1 MSKYLIVFFL
11 LIISLL
17 TYSCS
22 TTKGLEEQLNHEEIL
37 LEKSSILNNAILNS
51 EDNSLLFKTRIKV
64 YKRDYSGLF
73 LIKKIASDSSTHILF
88 LSEIGLSILDLK
100 YKNDEFEL
108 VGVKDFMN
116 KPKIIKTIQSDF
128 RMLVQDLN
136 AISEYTI
143 KENKTDSSLVLK
155 FKHKSQRYA
164 YFYGPDFGFY
174 KIWRKSG
181 LFKTMAT
188 ISGEERKDIEISH
201 RGIKL
206 DINLE
211 ELEKVKNHADD

>member
-1 MSKYLIVFFL
+1 MSKYRIVFFL

-17 TYSCS
+17 IYSCS
-22 TTKGLEEQLNHEEIL
+22 ASKGLEDQLSHEEIL
-37 LEKSSILNNAILNS
+37 IGKPSTLNIPILNN
-51 EDNSLLFKTRIKV
+51 EYNSLLFKSRIKV
-64 YKRDYSGLF
+64 FKRDYSGLF
-73 LIKKIASDSSTHILF
+73 LIKTIASDSSTHILF

-116 KPKIIKTIQSDF
+116 KPKIIKTIQNDF

-136 AISEYTI
+136 AISDYSV
-143 KENKTDSSLVLK
+143 KENKSDSSQVLK

-164 YFYGPDFGFY
+164 YFYGPDAGLY

-181 LFKTMAT
+181 LFKTVAT
-188 ISGEERKDIEISH
+188 ISGEEKMRIEISH

-211 ELEKVKNHADD
+211 ELKKVENDADY

>member
-1 MSKYLIVFFL
+1 MSKYLTVFFL

-17 TYSCS
+17 IYSCS
-22 TTKGLEEQLNHEEIL
+22 ASTGVEEQAGHEEIIQG
-37 LEKSSILNNAILNS
+37 ESSILNNSILNS
-51 EDNSLLFKTRIKV
+51 ESNSLLFKTRIKL
-64 YKRDYSGLF
+64 YRKDYSGLF
-73 LIKKIASDSSTHILF
+73 LIKEIASDSSTHIVF

-108 VGVKDFMN
+108 VAVKDFMN
-116 KPKIIKTIQSDF
+116 KPKIIKTIQNDF

-136 AISEYTI
+136 AIGDYNIE
-143 KENKTDSSLVLK
+143 ENKSDSSLVLK

-164 YFYGPDFGFY
+164 YFYGPDFGLY

-181 LFKTMAT
+181 LFKTVTT
-188 ISGEERKDIEISH
+188 IGGEEKKLIGIRH

-206 DINLE
+206 DIRLE
-211 ELEKVKNHADD
+211 ELEKVENDADY